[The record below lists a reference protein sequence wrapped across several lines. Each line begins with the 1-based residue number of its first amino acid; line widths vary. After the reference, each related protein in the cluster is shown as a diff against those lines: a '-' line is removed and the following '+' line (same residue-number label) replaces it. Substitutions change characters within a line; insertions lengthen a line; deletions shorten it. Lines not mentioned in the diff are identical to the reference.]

1 MKLNKSFL
9 LNTALT
15 ISLSTFTALSANAK
29 EVNNYASD
37 RINEIR
43 TEIKSALAEDSPEKD
58 HSSKNAD
65 EGFISKHTTEMEFSF
80 AILMVIGGMIL
91 SERFNRHQ
99 EQVATDESNEIQ
111 P

>member
-37 RINEIR
+37 RINEIH
-43 TEIKSALAEDSPEKD
+43 TEIKSVLAADSQGKD
-58 HSSKNAD
+58 HSSKNSAQ
-65 EGFISKHTTEMEFSF
+65 GFISKHTSAMEFTF
-80 AILMVIGGMIL
+80 AILIVIGGMIV

-99 EQVATDESNEIQ
+99 EQLATVENNEHKH
-111 P
+111 